1 MAADYL
7 MYTTSSLFFLC
18 YVPELYAN
26 YKNKNANVY
35 NLPEKIIIFI
45 ATSLALAYAI
55 VNNSIP
61 LMTNYGPLLLLDGTA
76 MLMRFYYVYQ
86 NKKIENNV
94 IKRVEIGC
102 ETDQIGCETD
112 QIGCETDQIE
122 IIVKE

>member
-86 NKKIENNV
+86 NKKIENN
-94 IKRVEIGC
+94 G
-102 ETDQIGCETD
+102 QIGCETD

-122 IIVKE
+122 IVVKE